1 MCNPIAA
8 MVGMALVSAG
18 TQYMQQREA
27 AKAAQERER
36 QAMEAA
42 MAQRRLEEE
51 QLQQN
56 LKEARSKADTDKF
69 SVAREAAKQ
78 RGTIMAASSEAGAFG
93 NVLLAQL
100 AESMMQEGY
109 DKSIIDYNYRQT
121 LENADLRRKAYDL
134 NAQNTINAN
143 KAPKTSGLLSGLQIG
158 ASAFEG
164 AMSGYNMYQSV
175 KGLSTTGSKGP
186 PPATFVEYNV

>member
-8 MVGMALVSAG
+8 MIGMALVSAG
-18 TQYMQQREA
+18 TQYMQQKEA
-27 AKAAQERER
+27 AEAAAERER

-56 LKEARSKADTDKF
+56 LKEARSKAETDKF
-69 SVAREAAKQ
+69 SVAREATKQ

-100 AESMMQEGY
+100 AESMMHEGY
-109 DKSIIDYNYRQT
+109 DQSIIDYNYRQT
-121 LENADLRRKAYDL
+121 LENTDLRRKAYDL
-134 NAQNTINAN
+134 NMQNTINAN

>member
-27 AKAAQERER
+27 AKAAADRER

-56 LKEARSKADTDKF
+56 LKEARSKAETDKF
-69 SVAREAAKQ
+69 SVAREGAKN

-93 NVLLAQL
+93 NVLLSEL
-100 AESMMQEGY
+100 AESMMNQGY
-109 DKSIIDYNYRQT
+109 DQSIIDYNYRQT
-121 LENADLRRKAYDL
+121 VENADLRRKAYDL